1 MNDPA
6 AVVMVVASSCAAAA
20 YSIRVI
26 ANAVL
31 RHKEMENRRESL
43 EAVSYSDDRI
53 ARIEIAVESIALE
66 VERISEG
73 QRFTTRLLDQVAQVS
88 APRLEKPAKMNTP
101 H

>member
-6 AVVMVVASSCAAAA
+6 AVVAVVASACAAAA

-26 ANAVL
+26 ANTIL
-31 RHKEMENRRESL
+31 KHKEMEHRRESS

-73 QRFTTRLLDQVAQVS
+73 QRFTTRLLDHVAHVS
-88 APRLEKPAKMNTP
+88 APRLEKPAKINTP

>member
-6 AVVMVVASSCAAAA
+6 AVVAVVASACAAAA
-20 YSIRVI
+20 YTVRVI

-31 RHKEMENRRESL
+31 KHKEMENRAGEP
-43 EAVSYSDDRI
+43 AISYSDDRI
-53 ARIEIAVESIALE
+53 ARIEVAVESIALE

-73 QRFTTRLLDQVAQVS
+73 QRFTAKLLDELSRVS
-88 APRLEKPAKMNTP
+88 APRLEKPVKMNTP